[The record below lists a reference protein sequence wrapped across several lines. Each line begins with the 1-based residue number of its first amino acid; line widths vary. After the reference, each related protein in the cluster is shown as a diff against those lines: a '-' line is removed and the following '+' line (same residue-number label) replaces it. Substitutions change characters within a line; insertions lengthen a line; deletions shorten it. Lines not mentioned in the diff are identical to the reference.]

1 MLCDY
6 PSQKGFLTSGTV
18 LTTAAIPPAYLSS
31 PRFHLD
37 GGLMMR
43 TLSPLNMIK
52 FELPMEIEV
61 KDGAGGLCLIST
73 IRVNNFHL
81 NRRLRRLRY
90 LPGLY

>member
-1 MLCDY
+1 VE
-6 PSQKGFLTSGTV
+6 TA

-37 GGLMMR
+37 GGLMMI

-73 IRVNNFHL
+73 YKSQQFSSKSSSPTPTILTRFILTIASV
-81 NRRLRRLRY
+81 
-90 LPGLY
+90 